1 MPRHAR
7 TLRPV
12 GRFIAAV
19 AVALAFAACSGGG
32 AAGPPT
38 AGPTPTRAAVSQ
50 ADTTYARAVC
60 GAFSKDLGAI
70 NSAAQQD
77 PKLFSDQAKLLRIA
91 APILETFGKDLDR
104 AKPPKDMENFHDAVV
119 ERVQT
124 IAKKAKSGGVASTS
138 ELSNISKGA
147 PLPPQTVRDRLV
159 EASANLPECAQSGG
173 MDALF
178 GAN

>member
-1 MPRHAR
+1 MAWQAR
-7 TLRPV
+7 TLAFV
-12 GRFIAAV
+12 GRLIV
-19 AVALAFAACSGGG
+19 AFAFALAFAACSGGG
-32 AAGPPT
+32 TAGPPT
-38 AGPTPTRAAVSQ
+38 PGPTPTRAAVSQ
-50 ADTTYARAVC
+50 SDTAYARTVC
-60 GAFSKDLGAI
+60 GAFSQYLGAI

-77 PKLFSDQAKLLRIA
+77 PKLFSDQAKLLRVA
-91 APILETFGKDLDR
+91 APILETFGKDLNR
-104 AKPPKDMENFHDAVV
+104 AKPPKDMENFHHAVV

-147 PLPPQTVRDRLV
+147 PLPPVTVRERLV

-178 GAN
+178 GAS